1 MPFRTF
7 VREGVLNSRD
17 LDILQGVYDEATASY
32 SSIDDATMHRVVNS
46 LIRHY
51 QAGARDRHW
60 LIRLTESELCR
71 AVG

>member
-7 VREGVLNSRD
+7 VRAGVLGPED
-17 LDILQGVYDEATASY
+17 LDILQSVYEDATASY
-32 SSIDDATMHRVVNS
+32 NSIDDATMHRVVGS
-46 LIRHY
+46 LLRHY

-60 LIRLTESELCR
+60 LIRLTESELRR